1 MAATGKWK
9 MQAISGVTPA
19 AVRETTAMIVWPSN
33 AEFAIGRMMGQLFD
47 IRFPDIYFLRI
58 GNLIALLSI
67 PISLALYFYKVIPG
81 MGNRYRLT
89 NRRIIVESGL
99 LGKESRSVKLDDFDS
114 IELEVLPGQ
123 EWYAAGNLI
132 FKRGQIETF
141 RLEGVSRPDCF
152 KSICWKA
159 HRAYVGV
166 KQATGQP
173 VGAA

>member
-1 MAATGKWK
+1 

-19 AVRETTAMIVWPSN
+19 AVRETTAMVVWPSN
-33 AEFAIGRMMGQLFD
+33 AEFAIGRVLGQLFEM
-47 IRFPDIYFLRI
+47 RFPDIYFLRI
-58 GNLIALLSI
+58 GNLFALLSI

-99 LGKESRSVKLDDFDS
+99 LGKEARSVGLDAFDT

-132 FKRGQIETF
+132 FKRGQVETF
-141 RLEGVSRPDCF
+141 RLDGVSRPDCF
-152 KSICWKA
+152 KNICWKA

-166 KQATGQP
+166 KQAAP
-173 VGAA
+173 HLVSASA